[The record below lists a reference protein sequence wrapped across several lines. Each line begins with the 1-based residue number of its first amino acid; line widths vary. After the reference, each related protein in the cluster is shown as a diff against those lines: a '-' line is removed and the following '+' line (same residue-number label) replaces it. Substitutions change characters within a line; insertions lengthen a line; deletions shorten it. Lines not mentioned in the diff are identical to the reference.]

1 MALKNFIANGYYTR
15 ISDLQ
20 FNKAFSKKKVF
31 WGKQCHCLRL
41 RLEQINACIY
51 GCIDA

>member
-20 FNKAFSKKKVF
+20 FNKDFSKEKVF
-31 WGKQCHCLRL
+31 WGKQYHCLRL
-41 RLEQINACIY
+41 RLAQITACIH
-51 GCIDA
+51 GV